1 MLFMNHRSIAN
12 LAQFA
17 GHASANIITRD
28 LGSYAWPLWI
38 SAAISLLSLLC
49 AIGVLFL
56 DNYLRRHFVINDKTG
71 GGTGPGRF
79 TQGGRRQFSTTFWIV
94 VLFCVFEN
102 AGVQSFV
109 SISTFVRQRWHH
121 LIDADARP
129 CRQFAQQRLKKGAV
143 VGGWVSSFYL
153 LLPAVITPFLGIF
166 IDAFGRRVS
175 IRTEFSPD
183 LLSVLLIYA
192 QCSCPACS
200 S

>member
-56 DNYLRRHFVINDKTG
+56 DNYLRRHFAINDKTG
-71 GGTGPGRF
+71 GGTGPGLF
-79 TQGGRRQFSTTFWIV
+79 KQSGLRQFSTTFWIV

-109 SISTFVRQRWHH
+109 SISTFVRHWHH
-121 LIDADARP
+121 LINADVRP
-129 CRQFAQQRLKKGAV
+129 SSQFTQQRLKKGAV

-175 IRTEFSPD
+175 IRMEFSSD
-183 LLSVLLIYA
+183 LLSVLLMYA
-192 QCSCPACS
+192 
-200 S
+200 